1 VDTLWSSVVTA
12 QYSDEGEENAF
23 GELLLES
30 LTMGMQYYVRVS
42 AHNSAGYGAK
52 TSSKPA
58 KPMTRPDPPFE
69 PILSSLSPSQLEV
82 FHPVSTLSDSAVI
95 GTSLLVSWQPPR
107 LDDSNDRPDLV
118 GDGGDAVSSYLVEW
132 SRIEWLEYLPT
143 EFEIKIQTATG
154 IEGLE
159 ALSLLSGTF
168 QIQFDTSTSSMA
180 AISGSFLSAVIPIN
194 TSLVML

>member
-1 VDTLWSSVVTA
+1 
-12 QYSDEGEENAF
+12 
-23 GELLLES
+23 
-30 LTMGMQYYVRVS
+30 M
-42 AHNSAGYGAK
+42 
-52 TSSKPA
+52 
-58 KPMTRPDPPFE
+58 
-69 PILSSLSPSQLEV
+69 
-82 FHPVSTLSDSAVI
+82 
-95 GTSLLVSWQPPR
+95 
-107 LDDSNDRPDLV
+107 
-118 GDGGDAVSSYLVEW
+118 YLVEW